1 MPAASIGSELPM
13 EVQDKYREAL
23 RREGTEQPLDRHR
36 LALPGDAKDE
46 EVRAPGHT
54 DPPSQWLTAAD
65 DRAELHRDAPVLI
78 RLRPVCSNSLL
89 VSSLSW
95 DRRCG
100 PAYGPMVTGRGL
112 FATFVRRRAVRGS
125 H

>member
-1 MPAASIGSELPM
+1 MPAGSNGSELPM
-13 EVQDKYREAL
+13 EVQDKYWEAL

-54 DPPSQWLTAAD
+54 DPPRQRLTAAD
-65 DRAELHRDAPVLI
+65 DRAELHRDASIFI
-78 RLRPVCSNSLL
+78 RLQPVCSNSLL

-95 DRRCG
+95 DRRCW
-100 PAYGPMVTGRGL
+100 PASGAM
-112 FATFVRRRAVRGS
+112 
-125 H
+125 